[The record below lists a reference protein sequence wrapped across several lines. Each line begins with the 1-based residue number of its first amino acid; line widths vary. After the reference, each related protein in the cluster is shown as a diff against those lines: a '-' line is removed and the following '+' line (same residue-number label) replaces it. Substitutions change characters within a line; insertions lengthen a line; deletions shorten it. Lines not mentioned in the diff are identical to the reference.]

1 MNVSAPLR
9 QPRSGNAASDALSG
23 ANATTVSASKHVPA
37 RTIAVFGLFGVGN
50 HGNDGSLEVMLD
62 FLRRER
68 PDAELVCIC
77 GNPSVVSETFD
88 IAAVPISWSGG
99 HPGSASGW
107 RRRLLSVLGK
117 AFGPVN
123 AYRHI
128 RRADVMVIPGTGILD
143 DFCETPSGMP
153 LHLFVWCLAARAAG
167 VRLALVSIGAGP
179 IRHRLSR
186 WFLISAARMAQFRSY
201 RDQISKDFMTDAGVD
216 TRNDLVQPDLVFN
229 MRTPRER
236 TAEEGV
242 DGRLCVG
249 VGVMG
254 YRGWYGFADAGRS
267 IHTVYI
273 EKMVRFVEYV
283 LGAGHDVRLLIGD
296 SGDDKAAVEEILTG
310 VAGHI
315 CSAGQAIE
323 TQPIASLHDL
333 MDQIAQTDV
342 VVATRFHNVVGALK
356 MARPTIS
363 LGYALKND
371 VLMEEMGLGDFC
383 HHVESFDV
391 DALIRKFSQLLEGR
405 HEHRQHITARTKEYL
420 KRLERQERHLLAD
433 FL

>member
-1 MNVSAPLR
+1 
-9 QPRSGNAASDALSG
+9 
-23 ANATTVSASKHVPA
+23 
-37 RTIAVFGLFGVGN
+37 
-50 HGNDGSLEVMLD
+50 
-62 FLRRER
+62 
-68 PDAELVCIC
+68 
-77 GNPSVVSETFD
+77 
-88 IAAVPISWSGG
+88 
-99 HPGSASGW
+99 
-107 RRRLLSVLGK
+107 
-117 AFGPVN
+117 
-123 AYRHI
+123 
-128 RRADVMVIPGTGILD
+128 
-143 DFCETPSGMP
+143 
-153 LHLFVWCLAARAAG
+153 
-167 VRLALVSIGAGP
+167 
-179 IRHRLSR
+179 
-186 WFLISAARMAQFRSY
+186 
-201 RDQISKDFMTDAGVD
+201 
-216 TRNDLVQPDLVFN
+216 
-229 MRTPRER
+229 
-236 TAEEGV
+236 
-242 DGRLCVG
+242 
-249 VGVMG
+249 
-254 YRGWYGFADAGRS
+254 
-267 IHTVYI
+267 
-273 EKMVRFVEYV
+273 MVRFVEYV

>member
-1 MNVSAPLR
+1 MNVSAPRLR
-9 QPRSGNAASDALSG
+9 QPRSENAASDAWSG
-23 ANATTVSASKHVPA
+23 PDAAPVSASKHVPA
-37 RTIAVFGLFGVGN
+37 KTIAVFGLFGVGN
-50 HGNDGSLEVMLD
+50 HGNDGSLEVILD

-99 HPGSASGW
+99 QPGSASGW

-186 WFLISAARMAQFRSY
+186 WLMISAARMAQFRSY
-201 RDQISKDFMTDAGVD
+201 RDQISKDFMTKAGAD
-216 TRNDLVQPDLVFN
+216 TSNDLVQPDLVFN
-229 MRTPRER
+229 MRKPHER
-236 TAEEGV
+236 SAEHRV
-242 DGRLCVG
+242 DGRLRVG

-254 YRGWYGFADAGRS
+254 YRGWYGFADGGKS
-267 IHTVYI
+267 IHSVYI
-273 EKMVRFVEYV
+273 EKMVRFVAYL
-283 LGAGHDVRLLIGD
+283 LGSGHDVRLLVGD
-296 SGDDKAAVEEILTG
+296 SGDDKAAVEEILTR
-310 VAGHI
+310 V
-315 CSAGQAIE
+315 SSSGQSIE
-323 TQPIASLHDL
+323 AHSIASLHDL
-333 MDQIAQTDV
+333 MDEIAQTDI

-363 LGYALKND
+363 LGYAPKND
-371 VLMEEMGLGDFC
+371 VLMEEMGLGEFC

-391 DALIRKFSQLLEGR
+391 ETLIRQFSQLLEGR
-405 HEHRQHITARTKEYL
+405 HEHRQQITARTKEYL
-420 KRLERQERHLLAD
+420 KCLERQERHLLAD
-433 FL
+433 VL